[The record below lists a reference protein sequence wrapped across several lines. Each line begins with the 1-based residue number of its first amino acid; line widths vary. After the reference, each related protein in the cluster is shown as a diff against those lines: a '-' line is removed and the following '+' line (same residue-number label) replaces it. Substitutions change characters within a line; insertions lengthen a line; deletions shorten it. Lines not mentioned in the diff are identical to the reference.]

1 MSLVT
6 FWFWFQ
12 SVYTNIS
19 RVLEVADK
27 LSEAV
32 HYESDRIEALAQAV
46 SREWKSFDMNIT
58 QRSCLLA
65 RSVAYHKHS
74 EEVRHIIKI
83 PTCSPVKM
91 FLSSRQSGKSNRQQR
106 PKLQGPYPEY
116 KSDKCGVSGR
126 YFVVGCQMA
135 GCRHILT
142 GLNLS

>member
-1 MSLVT
+1 MFCAEVLTCRVVT
-6 FWFWFQ
+6 CIDNTVFFSFQ

-46 SREWKSFDMNIT
+46 SREWKSFDMNIN

-74 EEVRHIIKI
+74 EEVTHR
-83 PTCSPVKM
+83 C
-91 FLSSRQSGKSNRQQR
+91 
-106 PKLQGPYPEY
+106 
-116 KSDKCGVSGR
+116 
-126 YFVVGCQMA
+126 
-135 GCRHILT
+135 
-142 GLNLS
+142 

>member
-1 MSLVT
+1 MFCAEVLTGCVVT
-6 FWFWFQ
+6 CIDNTVFFSFQ

-46 SREWKSFDMNIT
+46 SREWKSFDMNIN

-74 EEVRHIIKI
+74 EEVRHR
-83 PTCSPVKM
+83 C
-91 FLSSRQSGKSNRQQR
+91 
-106 PKLQGPYPEY
+106 
-116 KSDKCGVSGR
+116 
-126 YFVVGCQMA
+126 
-135 GCRHILT
+135 
-142 GLNLS
+142 

>member
-1 MSLVT
+1 MHTVVLGNVLCRNAHLSLVACIDNT
-6 FWFWFQ
+6 VFFSFQ

-46 SREWKSFDMNIT
+46 SREWKSFDMNIN

-74 EEVRHIIKI
+74 EEVTH
-83 PTCSPVKM
+83 M
-91 FLSSRQSGKSNRQQR
+91 L
-106 PKLQGPYPEY
+106 
-116 KSDKCGVSGR
+116 VS
-126 YFVVGCQMA
+126 YFICKFP
-135 GCRHILT
+135 
-142 GLNLS
+142 